1 MIIKNFARSIFTH
14 GAGKIKLVR
23 AFGGPNGLPTLT
35 PFPRDD
41 GHGYYLDPEDVA
53 TRVMRVIAAHDKVG
67 KPETLTLSK
76 TWHNLGIDDLTKVEI
91 FLEIE
96 KEFDMEF
103 ADEDVERFK
112 NIREAVE
119 HVARSFHAK

>member
-1 MIIKNFARSIFTH
+1 MIIKNLVRTVFTH
-14 GAGKIKLVR
+14 SNANTRLAR
-23 AFGGPNGLPTLT
+23 AFGGPNGIPTLT
-35 PFPRDD
+35 PFPREE
-41 GHGYYLDPEDVA
+41 GHGYYLDPEEVA
-53 TRVMRVIAAHDKVG
+53 KRLMRVISMHDKVS
-67 KPETLTLSK
+67 KPQDMTLSK
-76 TWHNLGIDDLTKVEI
+76 TWHNLGIDDLSKVEI

-119 HVARSFHAK
+119 HVARSFHAR